1 MSDQEDLFEAECAN
15 SGKNNRRALKRKA
28 ENIANREIQKLIAQK
43 EKVTC
48 EREIQQGNVLVPGR
62 LCDLNYQVFIVLYL
76 AILYMKYLHKYFIYR
91 LHRCF

>member
-43 EKVTC
+43 EKVAC
-48 EREIQQGNVLVPGR
+48 EREIQQGNVLAPGR
-62 LCDLNYQVFIVLYL
+62 LCDLKSHIY
-76 AILYMKYLHKYFIYR
+76 ILFYMWL
-91 LHRCF
+91 L